1 MQMKRLFF
9 FLAFTWI
16 VSGGNAQKMDYAQEY
31 RQLSDSIQ
39 RYFYKAGNDFYKE
52 QLPAAPNERQA
63 SYLWPLCALFEA
75 YQVGGALN
83 GDFKNFDHVATII
96 KKYHTD
102 KSPAPGF
109 ASFPP
114 VYGGGDRF
122 YDDNQWIGITAMNQ
136 YGRTHD
142 KTWLALGAEIYN
154 FMMTGADTVSG
165 GGLYWQEGVKKT
177 KNTCSN
183 GPGILLALQLYNAT
197 KDQKYLNTAMGLY
210 TWVTTRLISPEGLF
224 YDNLR
229 MKDGTIDTHLY
240 SYNTGT
246 MLQAAIFLYEITKD
260 EKYLREAKKTANA
273 AASYF
278 LAEGKFRDNYWF
290 NAVLLRALEQL
301 LQYDKN
307 TWYLQLFQKAV
318 NRAAAEKDI
327 HGFWGAATTK
337 NLVPQGGMLEI
348 LGRLALLRKQGVL

>member
-1 MQMKRLFF
+1 MACLPSYAQHPNPKNDSYANETVVF

-165 GGLYWQEGVKKT
+165 GGLYWQEGVKKQKIPAATDRGYCWPCNYIMLRKT
-177 KNTCSN
+177 KN
-183 GPGILLALQLYNAT
+183 I
-197 KDQKYLNTAMGLY
+197 
-210 TWVTTRLISPEGLF
+210 
-224 YDNLR
+224 
-229 MKDGTIDTHLY
+229 
-240 SYNTGT
+240 
-246 MLQAAIFLYEITKD
+246 
-260 EKYLREAKKTANA
+260 
-273 AASYF
+273 
-278 LAEGKFRDNYWF
+278 
-290 NAVLLRALEQL
+290 
-301 LQYDKN
+301 
-307 TWYLQLFQKAV
+307 
-318 NRAAAEKDI
+318 
-327 HGFWGAATTK
+327 
-337 NLVPQGGMLEI
+337 
-348 LGRLALLRKQGVL
+348 